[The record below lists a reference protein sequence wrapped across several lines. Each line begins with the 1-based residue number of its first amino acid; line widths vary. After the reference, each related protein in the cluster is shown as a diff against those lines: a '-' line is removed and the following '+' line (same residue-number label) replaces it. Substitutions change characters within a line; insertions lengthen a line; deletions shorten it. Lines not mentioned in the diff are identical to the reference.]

1 MSTMWKAEWDFVWE
15 HLPRLLKARPSYS
28 SGPPWGD
35 EIKKVTLCAFKDLS
49 VSLNIDVSG

>member
-15 HLPRLLKARPSYS
+15 HLPRFLKARPSYS

-35 EIKKVTLCAFKDLS
+35 EMKKALFVPSRIS
-49 VSLNIDVSG
+49 VSVRT